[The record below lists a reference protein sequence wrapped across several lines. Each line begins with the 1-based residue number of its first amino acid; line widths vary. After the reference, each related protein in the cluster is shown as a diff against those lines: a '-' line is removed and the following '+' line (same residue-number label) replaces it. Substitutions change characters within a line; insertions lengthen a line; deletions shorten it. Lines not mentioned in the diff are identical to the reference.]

1 MGCLLKEKILLP
13 MLPKSGVLTCLR
25 ARPSSAGPDDIY
37 NYYMMTQHL
46 KFSTTLFLID
56 IVDFQKLRSAQ
67 FQENISRSEN
77 ISFVLAQ
84 Q

>member
-1 MGCLLKEKILLP
+1 MLP
-13 MLPKSGVLTCLR
+13 VLPKSEVLTCPR
-25 ARPSSAGPDDIY
+25 ARPNSAGPNDIY

-46 KFSTTLFLID
+46 KFYTALFLID
-56 IVDFQKLRSAQ
+56 IADFQKLRSAQ